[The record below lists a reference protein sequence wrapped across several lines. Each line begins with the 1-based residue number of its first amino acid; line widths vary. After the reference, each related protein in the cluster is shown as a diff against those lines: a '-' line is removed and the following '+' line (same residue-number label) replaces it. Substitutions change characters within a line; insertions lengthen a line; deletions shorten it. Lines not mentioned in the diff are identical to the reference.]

1 MTVQDVDP
9 ATFYSVGTRLF
20 ELAGDVYD
28 AFAVNVNILG
38 QTAAMAGT
46 DDAGTA
52 WATSY
57 DGRASEVLGAVNDLT
72 LALENYGGVV
82 IQAGYNHA
90 VAEYTATPGNQGP
103 PPQRPPEPVSVAG
116 VLSTPPSTGGPGRG
130 LVDNALGLVE
140 QVGVPVPDGD
150 TVKVDKAAQAWDR
163 LATVYQTTT
172 VVEALEVNAR
182 AFNDTRSPE
191 VEFIAKDLRELRDA
205 TSAILA
211 GCSELAQSCK
221 DYRAALDD
229 LRNQLEDILTDLAVE
244 LAVTATIS
252 VFAAC
257 VSFGAGAAAGA
268 AKAAHTIS
276 KFARTIRSAVSAW
289 KVSKRISTGVKKAHD
304 IAGIRKRLERI
315 KNLARKGKPEQPK
328 PLPVKGNLRIEGAGF
343 STSERETAQ
352 ELTDRGHDVVLRQ
365 ANPAADRTS
374 DLIVDGMPYDVYT
387 PSTGSIDRLVG
398 AIADKGTQVRGGG
411 VVLDLRNSLLTPAQ
425 VGDLLP
431 RVRGITDKVTEIIV
445 LGR

>member
-1 MTVQDVDP
+1 M
-9 ATFYSVGTRLF
+9 F

-52 WATSY
+52 WAASY

-90 VAEYTATPGNQGP
+90 VAEYNATPGNQGP
-103 PPQRPPEPVSVAG
+103 PPQRPAEPASVAG
-116 VLSTPPSTGGPGRG
+116 VLSTPPSAGGPGMRTGGQRIRVRG
-130 LVDNALGLVE
+130 AGRACRCPTE
-140 QVGVPVPDGD
+140 TPSRSIRQPRHGIGWRRCTRPPRWSRHWKS
-150 TVKVDKAAQAWDR
+150 TR
-163 LATVYQTTT
+163 EHSATRGT
-172 VVEALEVNAR
+172 
-182 AFNDTRSPE
+182 PE
-191 VEFIAKDLRELRDA
+191 VEYIAKDLRELRDA

-229 LRNQLEDILTDLAVE
+229 LRNQLEDILTDLSVE

-398 AIADKGTQVRGGG
+398 AIADKGTQVPGGG

>member
-1 MTVQDVDP
+1 M
-9 ATFYSVGTRLF
+9 
-20 ELAGDVYD
+20 YD

-116 VLSTPPSTGGPGRG
+116 LLYAPPSAGGPGKG

-315 KNLARKGKPEQPK
+315 KNLGRKNKPEESRGAHGVQTTPGT
-328 PLPVKGNLRIEGAGF
+328 PLK
-343 STSERETAQ
+343 TSRAQ
-352 ELTDRGHDVVLRQ
+352 LEKKFDKH
-365 ANPAADRTS
+365 AADFGVTEPRGKTGFEAFENA
-374 DLIVDGMPYDVYT
+374 IQNQVDDPATLHINGSYRGDPAIINYH
-387 PSTGSIDRLVG
+387 PNTGLAVIQKPNGEFVSGWRLGDR
-398 AIADKGTQVRGGG
+398 QVRSVLESG
-411 VVLDLRNSLLTPAQ
+411 VLQ
-425 VGDLLP
+425 
-431 RVRGITDKVTEIIV
+431 
-445 LGR
+445 